1 MAGGYG
7 KRLGS
12 LTKRCPKALLRFDD
26 KPLLQHILDH
36 LKKNNL
42 SEVIISVFFLKKM
55 IKNFIY
61 KNKSFSLKIKFVEE
75 KKPLGTIGSIKLVK
89 KITTNFIVMNCDVIS
104 DINLAEFLKFHKKK
118 KSLLTIATK
127 QFQYKN
133 PYGVIVSHNNKF
145 VSFKEKPEIDFSIN
159 TGIYAFNKKIITI
172 MNKLNIDNIEDLII
186 ILKNKKH
193 KVFTYP
199 LIENWR
205 DFGSDK
211 KNLKKFNF

>member
-12 LTKRCPKALLRFDD
+12 LTKRCPKALLRFND

-36 LKKNNL
+36 IKKNNFYD
-42 SEVIISVFFLKKM
+42 VRISVFFLKKM

-61 KNKSFSLKIKFVEE
+61 KNNSFSLKIKFIEE
-75 KKPLGTIGSIKLVK
+75 KNPLGTVGSIKLIK
-89 KITTNFIVMNCDVIS
+89 KITTNFIVINCDIIS
-104 DINLAEFLKFHKKK
+104 DINLAEFLKFHKKN

-127 QFQYKN
+127 QFHYKN

-145 VSFKEKPEIDFSIN
+145 VSFKEKPEINFSIN

-172 MNKLNIDNIEDLII
+172 MNKFNIDNIEDLII
-186 ILKNKKH
+186 TLKNKKY